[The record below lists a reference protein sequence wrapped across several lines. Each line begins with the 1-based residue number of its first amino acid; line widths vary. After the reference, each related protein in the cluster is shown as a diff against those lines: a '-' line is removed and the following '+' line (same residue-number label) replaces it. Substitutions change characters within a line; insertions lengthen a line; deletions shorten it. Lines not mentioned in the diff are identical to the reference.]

1 MDNSTEF
8 AAFLELTGMLLVEPR
23 TAVLLALLLVAAITD
38 YRTFKI
44 PNWLTG
50 GGLAF
55 ALVYNTVVTPE
66 PGATALWAPAGMLV
80 GFLATIPLYLLRT
93 LGAGDVKLIAM
104 VGAFVGW
111 NGVIYAL
118 LFSFITAGIA
128 AIGFAAAHGV
138 LFRMLSNVGGILRG
152 LGWSALGG
160 IRPTVRM
167 EADASVGKLAYGV
180 SIALGTSIYVIS
192 HHLFLI

>member
-1 MDNSTEF
+1 MSELNDL
-8 AAFLELTGMLLVEPR
+8 LELLGMLVTDPR
-23 TAVLLALLLVAAITD
+23 TAVLFALLAAAAVTD

-55 ALVYNTVVTPE
+55 ALVYNTAVSPE
-66 PGATALWAPAGMLV
+66 VGATWMWAPAGMAV
-80 GFLATIPLYLLRT
+80 GFLATIPMYVLRT
-93 LGAGDVKLIAM
+93 LGAGDVKLMAM

-111 NGVIYAL
+111 NGVIYSI

-138 LFRMLSNVGGILRG
+138 LIRMLSNVRGILRG
-152 LGWSALGG
+152 VGWAALGG
-160 IRPTVRM
+160 IRPNVQM
-167 EADASVGKLAYGV
+167 QPGASVGKLAYGI
-180 SIALGTSIYVIS
+180 SIAVGTSVYVVAN
-192 HHLFLI
+192 HLFLI